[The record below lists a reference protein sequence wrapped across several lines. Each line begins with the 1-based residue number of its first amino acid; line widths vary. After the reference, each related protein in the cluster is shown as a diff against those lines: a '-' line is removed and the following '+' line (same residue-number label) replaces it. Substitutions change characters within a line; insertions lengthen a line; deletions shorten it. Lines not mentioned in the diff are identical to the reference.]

1 MFFFFAQFTFLHT
14 HTERTLGRN
23 FATNISCLHFVQF
36 VSLHQS
42 ICFLS
47 SWYYI
52 IQFFILWI
60 MKYVIYILYLDIYFF
75 YLHIMICPHV
85 SHSQPWRFSRFAM
98 KFHPG
103 SQRLWPE
110 VLAAQLRNPNP
121 YAVANT
127 FAHELAHVIQG
138 GYSDGLQIPLEIG
151 WKNSK
156 NSQTT
161 TWDGKKSWDFNYQHQ
176 TSNWWRLLLGL
187 QIP

>member
-1 MFFFFAQFTFLHT
+1 MPTFCAICVTSPKYMF
-14 HTERTLGRN
+14 
-23 FATNISCLHFVQF
+23 
-36 VSLHQS
+36 S
-42 ICFLS
+42 I
-47 SWYYI
+47 
-52 IQFFILWI
+52 I
-60 MKYVIYILYLDIYFF
+60 MILYHTILYIMNHEVCYLYTVFRYIYFF